1 MVQTNNLGSQSHHV
15 WRRRRNVLL
24 LLLACGIV
32 AVYVAIPPS
41 GIEYN
46 LAGFLTIR
54 EGQSC
59 ERSRKICIRLRL
71 YNTKDDYSEYG

>member
-32 AVYVAIPPS
+32 ALYVAIPPS

-54 EGQSC
+54 EGLAKDS
-59 ERSRKICIRLRL
+59 ERFV
-71 YNTKDDYSEYG
+71 